1 MFEDN
6 IVPDMKDWGFREE
19 LSSYAPPVFSVPKPA
34 AGAAVS
40 LNIVFDD
47 TSGLLETAVFSLRR
61 LLDAAGFTQADGG
74 VHITMRH
81 TETDCFEAYRVVVS
95 EKEILLEAA
104 DTEGMRRAIYEL
116 EDQILANDGKLPEA
130 DLVIERQPFLKTRL
144 GRCPF
149 SPIKRWPVNTD
160 ELLDDIDYYPDEYLE
175 TLAHEGV
182 NGIWLVSALRE
193 IGVTSLCPIDPQRER
208 RIAKLAR
215 VAQKTRRYGIRLYL
229 FMIEPFSAAADDP
242 LVSRFPE
249 MFGPVTYNGRRTYC
263 PCSEHTKQ
271 YLHELLS
278 SVFSAVPNLGGVVD
292 INIGERP
299 SSCLS
304 CQPLGSEEPL
314 PCHSRCKR
322 SFGEI
327 YGQLMT
333 TMNDGIHAGT
343 PDAKLISWLYM
354 PQAIPHAPWV
364 EQLSKFAPE
373 DVVVQANFESGG
385 EKIQLGRRHLG
396 IDYWVSYDGP
406 AKPYVE
412 LAKNRARGEFGAKLQ
427 LGCGHELTPVA
438 CIPAPGIAYRKYCA
452 MARLGVHH
460 VMQSWYV
467 GNFPD
472 VMSRAMGKLAFADFG
487 KESLDAFL
495 ERLARPYWRED
506 APTIAAAWKLF
517 DDAYQHFPFNVIF
530 QYYAPQNSMPRWKF
544 HFLPDLDPLAPPWK
558 PNFPFGG
565 DAIGEALLGFSIEEC
580 LELVGR
586 MVAGWNKG
594 LELLKPL
601 WKKTATNRER
611 QLELGT
617 AECIGCLLE
626 GTWNLLRF
634 YLLRRD
640 YIDGN
645 RTVLKEM
652 RQLVVAQMELYRRML
667 PLVIADSRL
676 GFHGEA
682 LTHLFNESTI
692 HQALVDAEQALA
704 FADELEKDARTPF
717 EQALA
722 HGSFEIAE
730 RGKSFDVPLESGATL
745 SWQYDVNGDD
755 LVITVRYPWPDHA
768 TALQMFFI
776 DLTGTAPE
784 RVDTFRLNKDNNIAY
799 IVDLEEEDSG
809 FPRKIVKS
817 IERNGDTV
825 IVTYPISQ
833 LPHASAECP
842 YIRFNLLAEKT
853 FGHGKG
859 WLGRLYKG
867 SFNAHEALCLKI
879 DY

>member
-6 IVPDMKDWGFREE
+6 IVPDMTSWGFRKE
-19 LSSYAPPVFSVPKPA
+19 LSTYAPPVFSVPRPG
-34 AGAAVS
+34 AGESVS
-40 LNIVFDD
+40 LQVAFDD
-47 TSGLLETAVFSLRR
+47 GDGLLETAVFSLRR
-61 LLDAAGFTQADGG
+61 LLDAAGYTQADDG
-74 VHITMRH
+74 VRITLRH
-81 TETDCFEAYRVVVS
+81 AETECFEAYKVVVTHG
-95 EKEILLEAA
+95 EIRLEAA

-116 EDQILANDGKLPEA
+116 EDQILENDGHLPA
-130 DLVIERQPFLKTRL
+130 AGLVIERRPFLKTRL

-160 ELLDDIDYYPDEYLE
+160 ELLDDVDYYPDEYLE

-193 IGVTSLCPIDPQRER
+193 IGVTSLCPIDPQREK

-215 VAQKTRRYGIRLYL
+215 VARKTRRYGIRLYL

-242 LVSRFPE
+242 LVSRFPD

-278 SVFSAVPNLGGVVD
+278 SVFSVVPDLGGVVD

-304 CQPLGSEEPL
+304 CQPLGSEKPL
-314 PCHSRCKR
+314 SCQSRCGR

-327 YGQLMT
+327 YRQLMM
-333 TMNDGIHAGT
+333 TMNNGIHAGV

-364 EQLSKFAPE
+364 ERLSAFAPE

-385 EKIQLGRRHLG
+385 EKNQLGRRHLG

-406 AKPYVE
+406 AKPYAE
-412 LAKNRARGEFGAKLQ
+412 MAKNRVHGELGAKLQ

-438 CIPAPGIAYRKYCA
+438 CIPAPGIAYRKYRA
-452 MARLGVHH
+452 MQRLGVHH
-460 VMQSWYV
+460 VMQSWYI

-472 VMSRAMGKLAFADFG
+472 VMSRAMGKLAFADFT
-487 KESLDAFL
+487 KESADAFL
-495 ERLARPYWRED
+495 ERLARPYWRDD
-506 APTIAAAWKLF
+506 ATTVVAAWKLF
-517 DDAYQHFPFNVIF
+517 DEAYQHFPFNVIF

-586 MVAGWNKG
+586 MANGWSRG

-601 WKKTATNRER
+601 WKKAAANRER

-626 GTWNLLRF
+626 GTWNLLKF
-634 YLLRRD
+634 YRLRRD
-640 YIDGN
+640 YIDGE
-645 RTVLKEM
+645 RAVLKEM
-652 RQLVVAQMELYRRML
+652 RQLVMAQMELYRRML

-692 HQALVDAEQALA
+692 RQALVDAEQSLA

-722 HGSFEIAE
+722 HGAFEIAE
-730 RGKSFDVPLESGATL
+730 RGKSFDVPLEGGDTL
-745 SWQYDVNGDD
+745 SWKYDVNGDD
-755 LVITVRYPWPDHA
+755 LTVIARYPWPDRA
-768 TALQMFFI
+768 AALQLFFI
-776 DLTGTAPE
+776 DLTGTAA
-784 RVDTFRLNKDNNIAY
+784 DRLDIFMVNADGNAEY
-799 IVDLEEEDSG
+799 VPTAEEEDSG
-809 FPRKIVKS
+809 FPKRIVKS
-817 IERNGDTV
+817 VERNGDTV
-825 IVTYPISQ
+825 TITYPISR
-833 LPHASAECP
+833 LPFVSAKSP
-842 YIRFNLLAEKT
+842 YIRFNLLADRT
-853 FGHGKG
+853 YANGKG

-867 SFNAHEALCLKI
+867 SFNPHEALCLKI
-879 DY
+879 N